1 MDTNEET
8 PVLFDTSDLLLV
20 GAIGLTTVAWF
31 KRQQLKELIF
41 GKPKVATPTAGSGTA
56 AAKKEAN
63 FVKVM
68 QEQVKKKQ
76 HSSGINA
83 KVHHHHLIPC
93 FECRA
98 VESLYFMVLRRVQQ
112 KVMLLG

>member
-1 MDTNEET
+1 MDTNEEN

-41 GKPKVATPTAGSGTA
+41 GKKKVAAPTAGSGSA
-56 AAKKEAN
+56 VKKETN

-68 QEQVKKKQ
+68 QEQV
-76 HSSGINA
+76 S
-83 KVHHHHLIPC
+83 KVGTWQDHHLK
-93 FECRA
+93 F
-98 VESLYFMVLRRVQQ
+98 LYD
-112 KVMLLG
+112 

>member
-41 GKPKVATPTAGSGTA
+41 GKHKVATPTAGSGTA

-98 VESLYFMVLRRVQQ
+98 VESLYFMVLKRVQQ